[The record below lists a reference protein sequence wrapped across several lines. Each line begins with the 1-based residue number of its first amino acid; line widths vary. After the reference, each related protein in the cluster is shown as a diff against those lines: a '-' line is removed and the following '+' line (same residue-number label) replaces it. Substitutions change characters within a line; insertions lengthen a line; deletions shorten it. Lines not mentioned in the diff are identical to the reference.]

1 MISKVNVRNQLHG
14 TTRQEDE
21 LIELWE
27 SWGWESDKIV
37 RFIKARRDDIK
48 LSWQRETFNNLY
60 TGQKYKIKGELK

>member
-1 MISKVNVRNQLHG
+1 MISKVNVKKQLHG

-21 LIELWE
+21 LIDLWD

-37 RFIKARRDDIK
+37 RSIKTRRDDIK

>member
-1 MISKVNVRNQLHG
+1 MISKTNIRNQLHK

-21 LIELWE
+21 LIDLWE

-37 RFIKARRDDIK
+37 RSIKTRRDDIK

-60 TGQKYKIKGELK
+60 TGQKYKIKKEN

>member
-1 MISKVNVRNQLHG
+1 MISKTNIRNQLHK
-14 TTRQEDE
+14 TTGQEDE
-21 LIELWE
+21 LIELWA

-37 RFIKARRDDIK
+37 RSIRERRDDIK

>member
-1 MISKVNVRNQLHG
+1 MISKVNVKKQLHG

-21 LIELWE
+21 LIDLWD

-37 RFIKARRDDIK
+37 HSIKTRRDDIK